1 MRSHFILHKLLVRVY
16 QIFMMNDDALSILIC
31 QHQLGDVFWYLVL
44 TRVTTNEC
52 YKSDNAALLY
62 TMCLPSRLGSLLVII
77 RIFFILASNIIERKK
92 F

>member
-1 MRSHFILHKLLVRVY
+1 MNGPEGFLPKNQNFTTQVARILWYRP
-16 QIFMMNDDALSILIC
+16 
-31 QHQLGDVFWYLVL
+31 FWYLVL

-77 RIFFILASNIIERKK
+77 TIFFILASNIIERKK
-92 F
+92 V

>member
-52 YKSDNAALLY
+52 YKCDNAALLY

-77 RIFFILASNIIERKK
+77 TIFFILASNIIERKK
-92 F
+92 V

>member
-31 QHQLGDVFWYLVL
+31 QQLVGDVFWYLVL

-52 YKSDNAALLY
+52 YKCDNAALLY

-77 RIFFILASNIIERKK
+77 TIFFILASNIIERKK
-92 F
+92 A

>member
-31 QHQLGDVFWYLVL
+31 QQLGDVFWYLVL

-52 YKSDNAALLY
+52 YKSGNAALLY

-77 RIFFILASNIIERKK
+77 TIFFILASNIIERKK
-92 F
+92 V

>member
-16 QIFMMNDDALSILIC
+16 QILMMNDDALSILIC
-31 QHQLGDVFWYLVL
+31 QQLGDVFWYLVL

-77 RIFFILASNIIERKK
+77 TIFFILASNIIERKK
-92 F
+92 A

>member
-31 QHQLGDVFWYLVL
+31 QQLVDVFWYLFL

-52 YKSDNAALLY
+52 YKCDNAALLY

-77 RIFFILASNIIERKK
+77 TIFFILASNIIERKK
-92 F
+92 A

>member
-16 QIFMMNDDALSILIC
+16 QIFMMNDALSILIC
-31 QHQLGDVFWYLVL
+31 QQLVGDVFWYLVL

-52 YKSDNAALLY
+52 YKCDNAALLY

-77 RIFFILASNIIERKK
+77 TIFFILASNIIERKK
-92 F
+92 V

>member
-31 QHQLGDVFWYLVL
+31 QQLVGDVFWYLVL

-77 RIFFILASNIIERKK
+77 TIFFILASNIIERKK
-92 F
+92 V

>member
-31 QHQLGDVFWYLVL
+31 QQLVGDVFWYLVL

-52 YKSDNAALLY
+52 YKCDNAALLY

-77 RIFFILASNIIERKK
+77 TIFFILASNIIERKK
-92 F
+92 V

>member
-16 QIFMMNDDALSILIC
+16 QIFMMNDGGLSILIC
-31 QHQLGDVFWYLVL
+31 QQLGDVFWYLVL

-62 TMCLPSRLGSLLVII
+62 TMCLPSRLGSLLVINKD
-77 RIFFILASNIIERKK
+77 ILYSGFEHY
-92 F
+92 